1 MLNTILTGVLMMIV
15 LSALLCCYRVFAG
28 PTLPDRVAALDTL
41 GMLLIGFIGILMVI
55 QDTTAYTEI
64 ILVVGLLAFAGSAA
78 LAIFLERGDLF
89 ERD

>member
-1 MLNTILTGVLMMIV
+1 MLNTILTGVLLLIV
-15 LSALLCCYRVFAG
+15 LSALLCSYRIFAG
-28 PTLPDRVAALDTL
+28 PTMSDRIAGLDTL
-41 GMLLIGFIGILMVI
+41 GMLLIGFVGILMVV

-78 LAIFLERGDLF
+78 MSIFLERGDLF

>member
-1 MLNTILTGVLMMIV
+1 MLNTILTGVLLLLV
-15 LSALLCCYRVFAG
+15 LSALLCSYRVFVG
-28 PTLPDRVAALDTL
+28 PTAADRVAALDTI
-41 GMLLIGFIGILMVI
+41 GMLLIGFVGILMVI

-78 LAIFLERGDLF
+78 LATFIERGDLF

>member
-1 MLNTILTGVLMMIV
+1 MLNTILTGVLLLLV
-15 LSALLCCYRVFAG
+15 LSALLCSYRVFVG
-28 PTLPDRVAALDTL
+28 PTAADRVAALDTI
-41 GMLLIGFIGILMVI
+41 GMLLIGFVGILMVI

-78 LAIFLERGDLF
+78 LAIFIERGDLF